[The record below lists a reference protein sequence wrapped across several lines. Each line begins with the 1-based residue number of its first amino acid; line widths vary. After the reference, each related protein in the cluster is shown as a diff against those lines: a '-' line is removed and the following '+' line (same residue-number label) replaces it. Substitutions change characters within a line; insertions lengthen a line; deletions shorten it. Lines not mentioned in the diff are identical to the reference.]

1 MNKRDQLKRRRPTRQ
16 VNPTFLIVCEGEV
29 TEKNYLTDLKC
40 HYRIPITLRFIP
52 GGVPLTLV
60 QKAVEQKRKK
70 VRDFDQIWVVC
81 DVDSHPN
88 IPAAKVQARDNGIP
102 MAISNPC
109 FELWALLH
117 FQDQNAYID
126 RVPLREL
133 CKEHMP
139 GYVKNLVFERL
150 LSGLPMAL
158 QRAERL
164 RARNE
169 RNETEGGNPSTDAD
183 LLILEIR
190 EAAGAPVSGLTGG
203 TTSVR

>member
-1 MNKRDQLKRRRPTRQ
+1 MDKSDRLMRRRPTRE
-16 VNPTFLIVCEGEV
+16 VNQTFLIVCEGDV

-40 HYRIPITLRFIP
+40 HYRIPLTFRFIS
-52 GGVPLTLV
+52 GCGPLTLV

-70 VRDFDQIWVVC
+70 VRDFDRIWVVC
-81 DVDSHPN
+81 DVDSHPK
-88 IPAAKVQARDNGIP
+88 IPEAKVQARDNGIP

-126 RVPLREL
+126 RVPLRAL

-139 GYVKNLVFERL
+139 GYDKKLPFEKL

-158 QRAERL
+158 QRAQQLRL
-164 RARNE
+164 RHQ

-183 LLILEIR
+183 VLILEITT
-190 EAAGAPVSGLTGG
+190 AAGAPVSGLTAG
-203 TTSVR
+203 TSLVR